1 MPSIFSLISS
11 FTKNQLMWTR
21 SCGGDDEG
29 CHPPDTKGGF
39 QFTAGASGSP
49 ICVDDVKIG
58 NMREFEKN
66 LN

>member
-1 MPSIFSLISS
+1 
-11 FTKNQLMWTR
+11 MWTR